1 MSDFHARSH
10 APTARRGF
18 LGRLLGGA
26 AVFAA
31 MGTSARVLHAAGA
44 AGGSA
49 PQDAP
54 DPDWMDSLTA
64 KHRTVMDIAAHRN
77 GKPLAQAKNFLDAWR
92 DAFKMPERGVNLVL
106 GIHGEGIPIVLTD
119 ALWARYRIGE
129 QYDVKDGATKQAAVR
144 NVFREPHAADGS
156 LVSPEQSVE
165 ALQRRGVRVL
175 ICNNTI
181 AGATRKLSD
190 AGMGST
196 DEVKAAI
203 VGGLLPGVIVV
214 PAMVVA
220 LSQLQ
225 ERGVAYIKTA

>member
-1 MSDFHARSH
+1 MSDFDARSH
-10 APTARRGF
+10 ATTPRRGF

-26 AVFAA
+26 AAFAA
-31 MGTSARVLHAAGA
+31 MGTSARVLGA
-44 AGGSA
+44 ASA
-49 PQDAP
+49 ARDPHDALH
-54 DPDWMDSLTA
+54 PDWMDSLTA
-64 KHRTVMDIAAHRN
+64 KHRTVMDIAAHKN

-92 DAFKMPERGVNLVL
+92 DAFKTPEREVNLVM
-106 GIHGEGIPIVLTD
+106 GIHGEGIPFVLTD
-119 ALWARYRIGE
+119 AVWSRYKIGE
-129 QYDVKDGATKQAAVR
+129 QYDVKDGATKQPAVR
-144 NVFREPHAADGS
+144 NVFRAPFAAEGG
-156 LVSPEQSVE
+156 LVSHEQSVE
-165 ALQRRGVRVL
+165 ELQRRGVRFL

-190 AGMGST
+190 AGMGSA
-196 DEVKAAI
+196 DEIRAAI